1 MGVDER
7 EVSRRS
13 FLHGGMAV
21 AGGFAVECAAGALAP
36 AQLKGTVGPSLTVGQ
51 VVERIKANVGIP
63 WRAETVD
70 RMIAGSADTPV
81 TGIATIM
88 MATLE
93 MIERAQAAG
102 KNMVISHEP
111 TFWSHQDDVSQLKD
125 DELYKYKLDFIEKN
139 RMAVFHFH
147 DHWHGHKPDGIATG
161 MARELGWEKYQDA
174 ENPKLFTLP
183 ETTLERLAAELE
195 TKLKAGT
202 IRVVGDPKLAVRRA
216 IASWGFVSEFP
227 GIPLLARPDIDVL
240 IVGETRE
247 WEVVEYAQD
256 LITWG
261 KKKALILLGH
271 VVSEQAGMKYCAEWL
286 RGFVTEVPVE
296 YLEEKNPF
304 WRPA

>member
-1 MGVDER
+1 MSVDR
-7 EVSRRS
+7 YGISRRS
-13 FLHGGMAV
+13 FLYGGMAM
-21 AGGFAVECAAGALAP
+21 AGGLASG
-36 AQLKGTVGPSLTVGQ
+36 QLKATAGTTLTAGQ

-70 RMIAGSADTPV
+70 RMIAGSPDTPV
-81 TGIATIM
+81 AGVATIM

-93 MIERAQAAG
+93 MLQRAQAAG
-102 KNMVISHEP
+102 KNMVVTHEP

-139 RMAVFHFH
+139 KMAVFHFH

-183 ETTLERLAAELE
+183 ETTLARLAAELE

-216 IASWGFVSEFP
+216 IASWGYVSEFP
-227 GIPLLARPDIDVL
+227 GIPLLARPDIDAL

-256 LITWG
+256 LIASG
-261 KKKALILLGH
+261 RKKALILLGH

-286 RGFVTEVPVE
+286 KGFVTEVPVG
-296 YLEEKNPF
+296 YLEEPNPF
-304 WRPA
+304 WRP

>member
-1 MGVDER
+1 MSANNRDI
-7 EVSRRS
+7 SRRS
-13 FLHGGMAV
+13 FVNGGLAM
-21 AGGFAVECAAGALAP
+21 AGGIVAERAANALTIATP
-36 AQLKGTVGPSLTVGQ
+36 LTAGQ
-51 VVERIKANVGIP
+51 VVERIKANIGIP
-63 WRAETVD
+63 WREQTVD
-70 RMIAGSADTPV
+70 RMIAGSADTSV
-81 TGIATIM
+81 TGIATVM

-102 KNMVISHEP
+102 KNMIITHEP

-125 DELYKYKLDFIEKN
+125 DELYRYKLDFIEKN

-183 ETTLERLAAELE
+183 ETTLERLAGELE
-195 TKLKAGT
+195 SKLKAGT
-202 IRVVGDPKLAVRRA
+202 IRVVGDRDLKVKQA
-216 IASWGFVSEFP
+216 IASWGYVSEFP

-256 LITWG
+256 LITSG
-261 KKKALILLGH
+261 KKKALIVLGH

-286 RGFVTEVPVE
+286 KGFVREVPVE

-304 WRPA
+304 WRV

>member
-1 MGVDER
+1 MMSKGEI
-7 EVSRRS
+7 SRRS
-13 FLHGGMAV
+13 FLYGGMAM
-21 AGGFAVECAAGALAP
+21 AGGLAS
-36 AQLKGTVGPSLTVGQ
+36 AQLRGTVGAALTAGQ

-70 RMIAGSADTPV
+70 RMIAGSPETPV
-81 TGIATIM
+81 MGIATIM

-93 MIERAQAAG
+93 MLQRAAAAR
-102 KNMVISHEP
+102 KNMVITHEP

-125 DELYKYKLDFIEKN
+125 DEVYKYKLDFIEKN
-139 RMAVFHFH
+139 KMAVFHFH
-147 DHWHGHKPDGIATG
+147 DHWHGHRPDGIATG

-183 ETTLERLAAELE
+183 ETTLARLAAELE
-195 TKLKAGT
+195 TKLKAET
-202 IRVVGDPKLAVRRA
+202 IRVVGDRDLKVKRA
-216 IASWGFVSEFP
+216 IASWGYVSEFP

-256 LITWG
+256 LIASG
-261 KKKALILLGH
+261 KKKGLIVLGH
-271 VVSEQAGMKYCAEWL
+271 VVSEQAGMKYCAEWMK
-286 RGFVTEVPVE
+286 GFVTEVPVE

-304 WRPA
+304 WRP

>member
-1 MGVDER
+1 MDSRDGS

-13 FLHGGMAV
+13 FLYGGLAV
-21 AGGFAVECAAGALAP
+21 AGGLVSERVGVLTAGDS
-36 AQLKGTVGPSLTVGQ
+36 LKAGQ
-51 VVERIKANVGIP
+51 IIDRIKANVGIP
-63 WRAETVD
+63 WREPTVD
-70 RMIAGSADTPV
+70 RMIAGSPDTAV

-93 MIERAQAAG
+93 MLERAQAAG
-102 KNMVISHEP
+102 KNMVITHEP

-125 DELYKYKLDFIEKN
+125 DALYKYKLDFIEKN
-139 RMAVFHFH
+139 RMVVFHFH

-161 MARELGWEKYQDA
+161 MARELGWEKYQDE
-174 ENPKLFTLP
+174 ENPKLFALP
-183 ETTLERLAAELE
+183 EITLERLAEELE

-202 IRVVGDPKLAVRRA
+202 IRVVGDPKLPVKRA
-216 IASWGFVSEFP
+216 IASWGYVSEFP

-286 RGFVTEVPVE
+286 KGFVTEVPVE

-304 WRPA
+304 WRP

>member
-1 MGVDER
+1 MDEFD
-7 EVSRRS
+7 VSRRS
-13 FLHGGMAV
+13 FLYGGMAL
-21 AGGFAVECAAGALAP
+21 AGALVSVRTASALAAVP
-36 AQLKGTVGPSLTVGQ
+36 LTAGQ
-51 VVERIKANVGIP
+51 VVDRIKANVGIQ
-63 WRAETVD
+63 WREQTVD
-70 RMIAGSADTPV
+70 RMIAGSADIPV

-93 MIERAQAAG
+93 MLARARAAG
-102 KNMVISHEP
+102 KNMVITHEP

-125 DELYKYKLDFIEKN
+125 DALYKYKLDFIETHK
-139 RMAVFHFH
+139 MAVFHFH

-183 ETTLERLAAELE
+183 EMTLERLAAELE
-195 TKLKAGT
+195 SKLKATT
-202 IRVVGDPKLAVRRA
+202 IRVVGDRDLMVKRAV
-216 IASWGFVSEFP
+216 ASWGYVSEFP

-240 IVGETRE
+240 IVGEARE

-261 KKKALILLGH
+261 KKKGLILLGH
-271 VVSEQAGMKYCAEWL
+271 VVSEQAGMKHCAEWL
-286 RGFVTEVPVE
+286 KGFVTEVPVE

-304 WRPA
+304 WRV

>member
-1 MGVDER
+1 MDEFD
-7 EVSRRS
+7 VSRRS
-13 FLHGGMAV
+13 FLYGGMAL
-21 AGGFAVECAAGALAP
+21 AGALVSVRTASALAAVP
-36 AQLKGTVGPSLTVGQ
+36 LTAGQ
-51 VVERIKANVGIP
+51 VVDRIKANVGIQ
-63 WRAETVD
+63 WREQTVD

-93 MIERAQAAG
+93 MLARARAAG
-102 KNMVISHEP
+102 KNMVITHEP

-125 DELYKYKLDFIEKN
+125 DALYKYKLDFIETHK
-139 RMAVFHFH
+139 MAVFHFH

-183 ETTLERLAAELE
+183 EMTLERLAAELE
-195 TKLKAGT
+195 SKLKATT
-202 IRVVGDPKLAVRRA
+202 IRVVGDRDLMVKRAV
-216 IASWGFVSEFP
+216 ASWGYVSEFP

-240 IVGETRE
+240 IVGEARE

-261 KKKALILLGH
+261 KKKGLILLGH
-271 VVSEQAGMKYCAEWL
+271 VVSEQAGMKHCAEWL
-286 RGFVTEVPVE
+286 KGFVTEVPVE

-304 WRPA
+304 WRV

>member
-1 MGVDER
+1 MAGI

-13 FLHGGMAV
+13 FLYGGLAT
-21 AGGFAVECAAGALAP
+21 AGGIVSERAAGALMAAAP
-36 AQLKGTVGPSLTVGQ
+36 LTAGQ

-70 RMIAGSADTPV
+70 RMITGSADTPV

-93 MIERAQAAG
+93 MLERAQAAG
-102 KNMVISHEP
+102 KNMVITHEP

-125 DELYKYKLDFIEKN
+125 DELYKYKLDFIETHK
-139 RMAVFHFH
+139 MAVFHFH

-183 ETTLERLAAELE
+183 ETTLERLASEME
-195 TKLKAGT
+195 TKLKAST
-202 IRVVGDPKLAVRRA
+202 IRVVGERGLKVGRA
-216 IASWGFVSEFP
+216 IASWGYVSELP
-227 GIPLLARPDIDVL
+227 GIPLLARPDINVL

-286 RGFVTEVPVE
+286 KGFVTEVPVE

-304 WRPA
+304 WRP

>member
-1 MGVDER
+1 MGEF
-7 EVSRRS
+7 ELSRRS
-13 FLHGGMAV
+13 FLYGGLAI
-21 AGGFAVECAAGALAP
+21 AGGVVSERVASALTGANP
-36 AQLKGTVGPSLTVGQ
+36 LTVGQ
-51 VVERIKANVGIP
+51 VTVGQILERIKANVGIP

-70 RMIAGSADTPV
+70 RMIAGSADTHV
-81 TGIATIM
+81 TGIATVM

-93 MIERAQAAG
+93 MIERAKAAG
-102 KNMVISHEP
+102 RNMVITHEP

-174 ENPKLFTLP
+174 ENPRLFALP

-195 TKLKAGT
+195 SKLKAGT
-202 IRVVGDPKLAVRRA
+202 IRVVGDRDLKVKRA
-216 IASWGFVSEFP
+216 IASWGYVSEFP

-240 IVGETRE
+240 IVGEARE

-256 LITWG
+256 LITSG
-261 KKKALILLGH
+261 KKKGLILLGH

-286 RGFVTEVPVE
+286 KGFVTEVPVE

-304 WRPA
+304 WRP

>member
-1 MGVDER
+1 MAIASELVSER
-7 EVSRRS
+7 VK
-13 FLHGGMAV
+13 
-21 AGGFAVECAAGALAP
+21 GALTSAAP
-36 AQLKGTVGPSLTVGQ
+36 LTAGQ
-51 VVERIKANVGIP
+51 VIERIKANVGIP
-63 WRAETVD
+63 WRTETVD
-70 RMIAGSADTPV
+70 RMIAGSPDSPV

-93 MIERAQAAG
+93 MVERAQAAG
-102 KNMVISHEP
+102 KNMVITHEP

-125 DELYKYKLDFIEKN
+125 DELYKYKLDFIETHK
-139 RMAVFHFH
+139 MAVFHFH

-161 MARELGWEKYQDA
+161 MARELSWEKYQDA

-183 ETTLERLAAELE
+183 ETSLERLVSEME
-195 TKLKAGT
+195 TKLKAST
-202 IRVVGDPKLAVRRA
+202 IRVVGDPKLPIRRA
-216 IASWGFVSEFP
+216 IASWGYVSEFP

-286 RGFVTEVPVE
+286 KGFVTEVPVE
-296 YLEEKNPF
+296 FLEEKNPF
-304 WRPA
+304 WRP

>member
-1 MGVDER
+1 MER
-7 EVSRRS
+7 GMMNRGISRRG
-13 FLHGGMAV
+13 FLYGGMAA
-21 AGGFAVECAAGALAP
+21 AGGVLSERVADALA
-36 AQLKGTVGPSLTVGQ
+36 AATASLTAGQ

-63 WRAETVD
+63 WRTETVD
-70 RMIAGSADTPV
+70 RMIAGSPDTPV

-102 KNMVISHEP
+102 RNMVISHEP

-125 DELYKYKLDFIEKN
+125 DEVYKYKLDFIEKN
-139 RMAVFHFH
+139 KMAVFHFH

-161 MARELGWEKYQDA
+161 MARELGWEKYQHA

-183 ETTLERLAAELE
+183 ETTLARLAAELE

-202 IRVVGDPKLAVRRA
+202 IRVVGDPTLAVRRV
-216 IASWGFVSEFP
+216 IASWGYVSEFP
-227 GIPLLARPDIDVL
+227 GLPLLGRPDIDVL

-256 LITWG
+256 LIASG
-261 KKKALILLGH
+261 KKKGLVLLGH

-286 RGFVTEVPVE
+286 KGFVTEVPVE

-304 WRPA
+304 WRP